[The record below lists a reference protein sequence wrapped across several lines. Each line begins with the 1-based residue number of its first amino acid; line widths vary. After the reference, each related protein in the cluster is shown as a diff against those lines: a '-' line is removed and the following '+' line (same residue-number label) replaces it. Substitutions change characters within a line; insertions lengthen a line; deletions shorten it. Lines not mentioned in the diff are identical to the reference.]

1 MRIKDLPVSEK
12 PRERLIKYGASNL
25 SNEDLIS
32 IILRTGTK
40 KENVKV
46 ISNKILSKIKTIND
60 LSHLSIKELTSINGV
75 GSIKAVTLLAALEL
89 GKRVS
94 NKEFGNKTI
103 INNTKTVHKYFAHLI
118 GDKKQEEMLIILL
131 DNKKRLISYKIMYKG
146 TSNASVASPKEIF
159 NYAVKECADG
169 IIVMHNHPSGI
180 LIPSKADIEFTN
192 SLITSGEIIGIKLVD
207 HLITNGKE
215 YYSFFEE
222 NV

>member
-40 KENVKV
+40 SENVKV

-89 GKRVS
+89 VKS
-94 NKEFGNKTI
+94 IKQEFDNKTI

-118 GDKKQEEMLIILL
+118 GDKKQEEMLIIL
-131 DNKKRLISYKIMYKG
+131 DMKG
-146 TSNASVASPKEIF
+146 VSCIN
-159 NYAVKECADG
+159 
-169 IIVMHNHPSGI
+169 
-180 LIPSKADIEFTN
+180 
-192 SLITSGEIIGIKLVD
+192 
-207 HLITNGKE
+207 
-215 YYSFFEE
+215 

>member
-1 MRIKDLPVSEK
+1 
-12 PRERLIKYGASNL
+12 
-25 SNEDLIS
+25 
-32 IILRTGTK
+32 
-40 KENVKV
+40 
-46 ISNKILSKIKTIND
+46 
-60 LSHLSIKELTSINGV
+60 
-75 GSIKAVTLLAALEL
+75 
-89 GKRVS
+89 
-94 NKEFGNKTI
+94 
-103 INNTKTVHKYFAHLI
+103 
-118 GDKKQEEMLIILL
+118 
-131 DNKKRLISYKIMYKG
+131 MYKG